1 MLKDKEYERDD
12 LFIEMQLCIKKLN
25 YMLNTT
31 IERYGFN
38 EKEITSREEAMKF
51 AYNKTSV
58 WWSWKFAWI
67 ISRKLSR
74 SKKNWRRWVDMGC
87 RKEIIEMIEKIEN
100 ARWLRTIYVF
110 IKTLVS

>member
-1 MLKDKEYERDD
+1 MLKDKENERDD

-58 WWSWKFAWI
+58 WVELEI
-67 ISRKLSR
+67 C
-74 SKKNWRRWVDMGC
+74 VDYIQ
-87 RKEIIEMIEKIEN
+87 KIKQIEKELE
-100 ARWLRTIYVF
+100 ALG
-110 IKTLVS
+110 

>member
-38 EKEITSREEAMKF
+38 EKEA
-51 AYNKTSV
+51 
-58 WWSWKFAWI
+58 AWLPLRLLSADKSSPSQGSSASQI
-67 ISRKLSR
+67 KLSR

>member
-38 EKEITSREEAMKF
+38 EKEIS
-51 AYNKTSV
+51 
-58 WWSWKFAWI
+58 I
-67 ISRKLSR
+67 Q
-74 SKKNWRRWVDMGC
+74 
-87 RKEIIEMIEKIEN
+87 
-100 ARWLRTIYVF
+100 
-110 IKTLVS
+110 